1 MILGWIGAV
10 LIGLSLGLMGSGGS
24 ILTVPVLIYLFGQDE
39 KLAIAGS
46 LAIVGTIALA
56 GGLGYLRAKLI
67 DWKMVLLFGIPGM
80 FGTYLG
86 AWFASYIAGIMQLVM
101 FSLVMIAAAIMMMKN
116 NNISA
121 DTHKRHLLKIIID
134 GLLVG
139 IITGIVGV
147 GGGFLIV
154 PALVL
159 MGGVAMRNAVATSLF
174 IIAMKSYSGF
184 YKYLDVL
191 NEQNLQLDWFTLGM
205 VTGIGIVGTFLGNYL
220 CNKTPQDKLKK
231 YFAYFLLVMATFILY
246 KELPEAIKLLS

>member
-1 MILGWIGAV
+1 MVLGWIGAI

-24 ILTVPVLIYLFGQDE
+24 ILTVPVLVYLFGQDE
-39 KLAIAGS
+39 KVAIAGS

-67 DWKMVLLFGIPGM
+67 DWKTVWLFGLPGMLGTYIGAWLAAYIPG
-80 FGTYLG
+80 
-86 AWFASYIAGIMQLVM
+86 IVQLVL
-101 FSLVMIAAAIMMMKN
+101 FSLVMVAAAFMMMKK
-116 NNISA
+116 SRLHA
-121 DTHKRHLLKIIID
+121 TDHQRHTVKITID
-134 GLLVG
+134 GLIVG

-159 MGGVAMRNAVATSLF
+159 MGGLNMRNAVATSLI

-191 NEQNLQLDWFTLGM
+191 AQQNLQLDWHTLSL
-205 VTGIGIVGTFLGNYL
+205 VTIIGIVGTFIGNYL
-220 CNKTPQDKLKK
+220 CNKIPQTQLKK
-231 YFAYFLLVMATFILY
+231 YFAYFLLVMASFILY
-246 KELPEAIKLLS
+246 KELPAVVQLLV

>member
-56 GGLGYLRAKLI
+56 GGLGYLRAQLI
-67 DWKMVLLFGIPGM
+67 DWKTVLLFGIPGM
-80 FGTYLG
+80 FGTYFG
-86 AWFASYIAGIMQLVM
+86 AWFASYIAGIMQLVL
-101 FSLVMIAAAIMMMKN
+101 FSFVMIAAAIMMMKK
-116 NNISA
+116 NIINA
-121 DTHKRHLLKIIID
+121 DTHERHLLKIIID

-159 MGGVAMRNAVATSLF
+159 MGGLAMRNAVATSLI

-191 NEQNLQLDWFTLGM
+191 NGQNLQLDWFTLGM
-205 VTGIGIVGTFLGNYL
+205 VTAIGIVGTFLGTYL

-231 YFAYFLLVMATFILY
+231 YFAYFLLIMATFILY
-246 KELPEAIKLLS
+246 KELPEAIQLLT